1 MNPGSRRKRIKKH
14 LRGIAFTGLVVLL
27 VGFAVFPL
35 VSVIAISVTP
45 SNEIAMTSLLP
56 RHMSFGAY
64 TGVLSG
70 SFVRAVVNTIVVSAI
85 ATLAGVIVASVGGY
99 AFARFTFPGRKI
111 FLLVALVARMIP
123 AILMILPLYLIIRTL
138 GLLNTYYGLI
148 LVYVT
153 ITLPLAVWLVTSFFR
168 GIPKE
173 IEEAAIMDGCSA
185 WGVFTRVIVPLSLP
199 GISAIALFVFL
210 GAWND
215 FLFALTLTTT
225 DKMYTIQVALSL
237 FITEGTVNWNYMMAA
252 AVISTL
258 PVAGLYIVLQRFLIQ
273 GLTAGAVKA

>member
-1 MNPGSRRKRIKKH
+1 
-14 LRGIAFTGLVVLL
+14 
-27 VGFAVFPL
+27 
-35 VSVIAISVTP
+35 
-45 SNEIAMTSLLP
+45 MTSLLP